1 MKKLFFTILSSSVI
15 ASTVMANEPFDLSKL
30 VSKSLKEVQLLDG
43 RKLDFKKEV
52 ERLHLYDNK
61 IDYLELLNGEIVDRT
76 DIQTLRL
83 LDNHTMIL
91 RATGVDGGG

>member
-1 MKKLFFTILSSSVI
+1 MKKLIFTILSSSVI
-15 ASTVMANEPFDLSKL
+15 ASTAMANEPFDLAKL

-61 IDYLELLNGEIVDRT
+61 INYLELLNGEIVDRT

>member
-1 MKKLFFTILSSSVI
+1 MKKLIFTILSSSVI
-15 ASTVMANEPFDLSKL
+15 ASTAMANEQFDLTKL

-83 LDNHTMIL
+83 LNNHTMIL